1 MQLLLHPFDRPIFRL
16 WGSAAQC
23 HVEIRVNDVPIL
35 RDTSGLAHDF
45 DIAINEWL
53 FQGINRIDFHLS
65 ACKPDSPFQ
74 PRAVFSAKLRHK
86 TARDTVRNVTDIG
99 ELAWKPDPA
108 PAHARIVPTTNTTGL
123 EDPNVPLLALPGQA
137 EDFQWICGLPAEQ
150 PDKSVLIS
158 SAIAL
163 PPPWPVCP
171 WLRGSVLNTQAGT
184 QRVVTGM
191 LRTLHRTL
199 KLGGWE
205 ELFKAR
211 RAALQ
216 TAYYLGGD
224 EMDDALGFP
233 LLLTQQEWQLQPL
246 SEGPLML
253 ELAGHGKIARLLDPA
268 TGEPP
273 LSLLNESARLSAT
286 IDAWWMSANEWLM
299 VR

>member
-1 MQLLLHPFDRPIFRL
+1 MQLQLHPFDRPIFRL
-16 WGSAAQC
+16 CGSAAQC
-23 HVEIRVNDVPIL
+23 HVEIRINDVPVL

-65 ACKPDSPFQ
+65 AGKPDSPF
-74 PRAVFSAKLRHK
+74 PARASFGIKLRHK
-86 TARDTVRNVTDIG
+86 TARDTARNVTDIG

-108 PAHARIVPTTNTTGL
+108 PAHAHAAPSPTASSF
-123 EDPNVPLLALPGQA
+123 EDPEVPLLALPGQT
-137 EDFQWICGLPAEQ
+137 EDLQWTCRPPQER

-158 SAIAL
+158 SAMAL

-171 WLRGSVLNTQAGT
+171 WLRSSVLNTQAGT
-184 QRVVTGM
+184 QRVVTEM

-199 KLGGWE
+199 KIGGWE
-205 ELFKAR
+205 ELFKTR
-211 RAALQ
+211 RTALQ
-216 TAYYLGGD
+216 AAYYLGGD
-224 EMDDALGFP
+224 EVDEALGFP
-233 LLLTQQEWQLQPL
+233 PLLIQQEWQIQPF

-253 ELAGHGKIARLLDPA
+253 ELAGHGKIARVLDPA
-268 TGEPP
+268 TGETP
-273 LSLLNESARLSAT
+273 LRFLNESARLSAS